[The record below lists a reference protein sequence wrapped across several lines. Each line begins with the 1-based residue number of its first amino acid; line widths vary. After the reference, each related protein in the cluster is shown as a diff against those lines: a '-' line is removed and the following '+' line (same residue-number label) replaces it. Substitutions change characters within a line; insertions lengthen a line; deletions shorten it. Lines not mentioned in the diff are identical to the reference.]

1 MRALVVDDS
10 KTVRLLI
17 TSILEELGFEVQ
29 EAETG
34 LAALELIRSEPQ
46 FDIALV
52 DWEMPEMDG
61 LGLLHALRDDGSFDQ
76 LRLIIV
82 TTKSEMS
89 NVVEAL
95 EAGADE
101 YLMKPFTKEMLVEKL
116 GWLRIH
122 GN

>member
-1 MRALVVDDS
+1 M
-10 KTVRLLI
+10 
-17 TSILEELGFEVQ
+17 
-29 EAETG
+29 
-34 LAALELIRSEPQ
+34 IRSEPQ

-61 LGLLHALRDDGSFDQ
+61 MELLRSLRGERAFDQ
-76 LRLIIV
+76 LRLLIV
-82 TTKSEMS
+82 TTKSEMG

-116 GWLRIH
+116 GWLGIS

>member
-10 KTVRLLI
+10 RTIRHVI
-17 TSILEELGFEVQ
+17 GGILEELGFEVR
-29 EAETG
+29 EAGDGVE
-34 LAALELIRSEPQ
+34 ALEVIRSEPQ
-46 FDIALV
+46 FDVALV

-61 LGLLHALRDDGSFDQ
+61 MELLRALRGERAFDQ
-76 LRLIIV
+76 LRLLIV
-82 TTKSEMS
+82 TTKSEMG

-116 GWLRIH
+116 GWLGIS

>member
-10 KTVRLLI
+10 RTIRRLI
-17 TSILEELGFEVQ
+17 SGILEELGFEVR
-29 EAETG
+29 EAENG
-34 LAALELIRSEPQ
+34 AAALEVIRRDPKL
-46 FDIALV
+46 DIALV
-52 DWEMPEMDG
+52 DWQMPEMDG
-61 LGLLHALRDDGSFDQ
+61 LELIHALRGEHAFDQ

-101 YLMKPFTKEMLVEKL
+101 YLMKPFTKEMVVEKL
-116 GWLRIH
+116 GWLGLH

>member
-10 KTVRLLI
+10 KTIRLLI

-29 EAETG
+29 EAENG

-61 LGLLHALRDDGSFDQ
+61 LALLHALRDDGSFDQ

-89 NVVEAL
+89 DVVEAL

-101 YLMKPFTKEMLVEKL
+101 YLMKPFTKEILAEKL
-116 GWLRIH
+116 RWLRIH

>member
-10 KTVRLLI
+10 RTIRHVI
-17 TSILEELGFEVQ
+17 GGILEELGFEVR
-29 EAETG
+29 EARDGVE
-34 LAALELIRSEPQ
+34 ALEVIRSEPQ

-61 LGLLHALRDDGSFDQ
+61 MELLRALRGERAFDQ
-76 LRLIIV
+76 LRLLIV
-82 TTKSEMS
+82 TTKSEMG

-116 GWLRIH
+116 GWLGIS

>member
-29 EAETG
+29 EAENG

>member
-29 EAETG
+29 EAENG

-61 LGLLHALRDDGSFDQ
+61 LALLHALRDDGSFDQ

-89 NVVEAL
+89 DVVEAL

-101 YLMKPFTKEMLVEKL
+101 YLMKPFTKEILAEKL
-116 GWLRIH
+116 RWLRIH